1 MALIT
6 GLKGGTTN
14 ITVSYGGKSATL
26 SNFTVIKK
34 TVTVTITAPTLKSV
48 SPYTGSEQVL
58 INEGSCT
65 TGGTMYYYVSTSS
78 STPTFSVKKWTTT
91 APSKT
96 DAGKYYLWYYVYVSD
111 TDAYEGTGI
120 NTVKKVG
127 SGSVTI
133 PKQTGSGGTSLIN
146 PSTTFSKSS
155 QTVQLGVDGATG
167 EVTYS
172 TSITVKKGGNTINGW
187 SCTPAGVV
195 KIPASAAVGK
205 YTVSGSISV
214 AESTNYNAVSAVSRS
229 WTVTINKAA
238 GSSGTANK
246 PSTTFS
252 TSSQTVQLG
261 IDGATGTVTYPTSI
275 KIMQGG
281 IGIPNKGWSCTS
293 AGVLTIPASTAVGT
307 YRVEGYISVA
317 ESTNYDSVYKK
328 KTWVVTIDK
337 AEIPI
342 TITPTTATIYVH
354 SSHTYNNTV
363 QLSVSGAQGSVTYSS
378 SATGKATVDSSGL
391 VTAVSVGTATI
402 TATAAGNDN
411 YNSGTATCTV
421 TIVTD
426 TYTDSWNKPSIS
438 EYSYSNIGAGG
449 GTSTPTVNASQS
461 GSRNWTSG
469 YSESLSNSTF
479 TYGYSMTTGNGFSI
493 NTTNGNITAESRG
506 TTAGSERSSNTA
518 TVTVTGS
525 GSKSNT
531 KTAVCKQNENALT
544 GISISLGSNPINYN
558 TTTTATVTATYTSG
572 SSKDVTSSLSTSS
585 SATSNYIKSG
595 DTSVVTIS

>member
-78 STPTFSVKKWTTT
+78 STPTFSTSEWTTT

-133 PKQTGSGGTSLIN
+133 PKQTGSGGTSVNN

-172 TSITVKKGGNTINGW
+172 TSITVKRGGNTINGW
-187 SCTPAGVV
+187 TCTSAGVV

-261 IDGATGTVTYPTSI
+261 VTGATGKVTYPTSI
-275 KIMQGG
+275 KIRQGG
-281 IGIPNKGWSCTS
+281 SGISNKDWSCTS

-307 YRVEGYISVA
+307 YRVEGYIRVA
-317 ESTNYDSVYKK
+317 ASTNYDSVYEK

-337 AEIPI
+337 ADNPI
-342 TITPTTATIYVH
+342 TITPTTATIYVY

-363 QLSVSGAQGSVTYSS
+363 QLSVSDAQGSVTYSS
-378 SATGKATVDSSGL
+378 RATGKATVDSSSGL
-391 VTAVSVGTATI
+391 VTAVSEGTATI

-411 YNSGTATCTV
+411 YNSGTATCVV

-426 TYTDSWNKPSIS
+426 TISSYGSVTGTISISQIKDFPASGVTLTTSNIS
-438 EYSYSNIGAGG
+438 EYFSHTKPCAQTITWESGYTNSGSISYSWSVSS
-449 GTSTPTVNASQS
+449 GTVASKGTTISNAS
-461 GSRNWTSG
+461 TV
-469 YSESLSNSTF
+469 
-479 TYGYSMTTGNGFSI
+479 SI
-493 NTTNGNITAESRG
+493 N
-506 TTAGSERSSNTA
+506 
-518 TVTVTGS
+518 
-525 GSKSNT
+525 
-531 KTAVCKQNENALT
+531 
-544 GISISLGSNPINYN
+544 
-558 TTTTATVTATYTSG
+558 ATVTATGEGSKTASTPVTSG
-572 SSKDVTSSLSTSS
+572 TQEANSVTS
-585 SATSNYIKSG
+585 I
-595 DTSVVTIS
+595 

>member
-6 GLKGGTTN
+6 GLKSGTTN
-14 ITVSYGGKSATL
+14 ITVSYGGKSVTL
-26 SNFTVIKK
+26 SDFIVKK
-34 TVTVTITAPTLKSV
+34 RTVTFSAPTLKSV

-78 STPTFSVKKWTTT
+78 STPTFSVNKWTTT

-111 TDAYEGTGI
+111 TDAYTGTGI
-120 NTVKKVG
+120 NTVTKVG

-133 PKQTGSGGTSLIN
+133 PKQTGSSGTSLIN

-172 TSITVKKGGNTINGW
+172 TSITVKKGGNNITGW
-187 SCTPAGVV
+187 KCTSAGVV
-195 KIPASAAVGK
+195 TIPASAAVGT

-214 AESTNYNAVSAVSRS
+214 AESTNYNAVSATSRS
-229 WTVTINKAA
+229 WTVTINKAE
-238 GSSGTANK
+238 GYGGTANN

-252 TSSQTVQLG
+252 TSSQTVQLK
-261 IDGATGTVTYPTSI
+261 ITGATGTVTYPTSI
-275 KIMQGG
+275 KIMKGG
-281 IGIPNKGWSCTS
+281 IGISNKGWSCTS
-293 AGVLTIPASTAVGT
+293 AGVLTIPASTAVAT
-307 YRVEGYISVA
+307 YRVEGWISVA
-317 ESTNYDSVYKK
+317 SSANYDSTSERKIW
-328 KTWVVTIDK
+328 TVTIDK
-337 AEIPI
+337 ADNPI
-342 TITPTTATIYVH
+342 TITPTTETIYVH

-391 VTAVSVGTATI
+391 VTAVSEGTVTI
-402 TATAAGNDN
+402 TATADGNEN

-449 GTSTPTVNASQS
+449 GTSTPTVKASQS
-461 GSRNWTSG
+461 GTRIWASG
-469 YSESLSNSTF
+469 YSSQSLSNSTF

-506 TTAGSERSSNTA
+506 TTTGSERSSNTA

-531 KTAVCKQNENALT
+531 KTAVCKQNANDLNS
-544 GISISLGSNPINYN
+544 ISISLGSNPINYN

-595 DTSVVTIS
+595 DISVVTVS

>member
-78 STPTFSVKKWTTT
+78 STPTFSVSKWTTT

-111 TDAYEGTGI
+111 TDGYEGTGI

-133 PKQTGSGGTSLIN
+133 PKQTGSSGTSLIN

-155 QTVQLGVDGATG
+155 QTVQLGVTGATG

-172 TSITVKKGGNTINGW
+172 TSITVKKGGKDITGW
-187 SCTPAGVV
+187 SCNSAGVV
-195 KIPASAAVGK
+195 TIPASAAVGT

-214 AESTNYNAVSAVSRS
+214 AESANYNAVSAVSRS
-229 WTVTINKAA
+229 WTVTINKAD
-238 GSSGTANK
+238 GYGGMANN

-252 TSSQTVQLG
+252 TSSQTVQLK
-261 IDGATGTVTYPTSI
+261 ITGATGTVTYPTSI
-275 KIMQGG
+275 KIMKGG
-281 IGIPNKGWSCTS
+281 IGMSNKGWSCTS
-293 AGVLTIPASTAVGT
+293 AGVLTIPASAEAAT
-307 YRVEGYISVA
+307 YRVEGWISVA
-317 ESTNYDSVYKK
+317 SSANYGSTSERKIW
-328 KTWVVTIDK
+328 TVTIDK
-337 AEIPI
+337 ADNPI
-342 TITPTTATIYVH
+342 TITPTTETIYVH
-354 SSHTYNNTV
+354 SSHTHNNTV
-363 QLSVSGAQGSVTYSS
+363 QLSVSDAQGSVTYSS

-391 VTAVSVGTATI
+391 VTAVSEGTATI

-426 TYTDSWNKPSIS
+426 TISSYGSVTGAISISQIKDFPASGVTLTTSNIS
-438 EYSYSNIGAGG
+438 EYFSHTKPCAQTITWESGYTNSGSVSYSWSVSSGAVASK
-449 GTSTPTVNASQS
+449 GTTISNAS
-461 GSRNWTSG
+461 
-469 YSESLSNSTF
+469 
-479 TYGYSMTTGNGFSI
+479 
-493 NTTNGNITAESRG
+493 
-506 TTAGSERSSNTA
+506 
-518 TVTVTGS
+518 TVT
-525 GSKSNT
+525 
-531 KTAVCKQNENALT
+531 
-544 GISISLGSNPINYN
+544 IN
-558 TTTTATVTATYTSG
+558 ATVTATGEGSKTTSNSVTSG
-572 SSKDVTSSLSTSS
+572 KQEANPVMSIVLKVDGSAGTKTINFGDSATTEVTATYKSGASGTITPTSITSS
-585 SATSNYIKSG
+585 N
-595 DTSVVTIS
+595 TSVATVS